1 MSPARSYVEQ
11 TRNTLLFASCAKEV
25 STNAKVNVVISDKLL
40 VKQLQR
46 ELARLEAE
54 LRSSGSTR
62 RKPDS
67 AELLREKDL
76 QIEMVIIK
84 IFATDSLLIMHISSI
99 FSTCMTLN
107 KILKFIHYPQYYISY
122 MLFLKIIVST
132 ICYWSC
138 NVLKSMDS
146 FTLCTELLFPH

>member
-54 LRSSGSTR
+54 LRNSGSTR

-99 FSTCMTLN
+99 FSTFMTLN
-107 KILKFIHYPQYYISY
+107 KITKFIHYPQYYISY

>member
-99 FSTCMTLN
+99 FSTFMTLN
-107 KILKFIHYPQYYISY
+107 KISKFIHYPQYYISY

-132 ICYWSC
+132 IWIHSLSALNC
-138 NVLKSMDS
+138 S
-146 FTLCTELLFPH
+146 FLIKRYTVN

>member
-54 LRSSGSTR
+54 LRNSGSTR

-84 IFATDSLLIMHISSI
+84 IFVTDSLLIMHMSSI

-107 KILKFIHYPQYYISY
+107 KISKFIHYLQYYISY

>member
-25 STNAKVNVVISDKLL
+25 STNAKVNVVVSDKSL

-46 ELARLEAE
+46 ELARLESE
-54 LRSSGSTR
+54 LKKSGSTQ

-76 QIEMVIIK
+76 QIEMVIVK
-84 IFATDSLLIMHISSI
+84 IFATDSLLFMHISTISI
-99 FSTCMTLN
+99 LSTMLYV
-107 KILKFIHYPQYYISY
+107 IF
-122 MLFLKIIVST
+122 LFLKGR
-132 ICYWSC
+132 
-138 NVLKSMDS
+138 L
-146 FTLCTELLFPH
+146 

>member
-54 LRSSGSTR
+54 LRNSGSTR

-99 FSTCMTLN
+99 FSSFMTLN
-107 KILKFIHYPQYYISY
+107 KISKFIHCPQYYISY